1 MPGVHDQPKLRAQPI
16 FEGPASHSRPGRL
29 CAVCLTSLS
38 CVPGLVTMPCLPSP
52 AWEFMPGVPDK
63 PGLRARLGHHALH
76 ALPGRPCPICPPSLV
91 SVPGLVTMP
100 CLPSL
105 A

>member
-1 MPGVHDQPKLRAQPI
+1 M
-16 FEGPASHSRPGRL
+16 
-29 CAVCLTSLS
+29 CLTSLD
-38 CVPGLVTMPCLPSP
+38 CVFGPVTMPCLPSP
-52 AWEFMPGVPDK
+52 ASELMPGVPDK

-76 ALPGRPCPICPPSLV
+76 ALPGRPCPICPTSLV